1 MKVRTLFGAA
11 CVAGVAGAA
20 ALVWRREPI
29 FDRLTDVT
37 ARRPSGPLGR
47 CIYRDPKAHYAS
59 FRTTLDA
66 LSLGP
71 GDRLLELGCGGGA
84 FLELALAS
92 GCVASAIDYS
102 PDMVAL
108 ARARNRAAC
117 GEGRLEVLE
126 ADAGALPFP
135 DGTFTCAASTNA
147 FFFFAR
153 PDAVLREAHRVLAP
167 GGRLVIFTVA
177 PNPPG
182 WMAPPPIAR
191 RMSFYSD
198 HELRA
203 MLERAGFAGARVE
216 AADHRGYSLLATAH
230 RP

>member
-1 MKVRTLFGAA
+1 MKVRTLVGAA
-11 CVAGVAGAA
+11 CLAGAA

-29 FDRLTDVT
+29 FNRLTDLT
-37 ARRPSGPLGR
+37 ARRPSGVLGR
-47 CIYRDPKAHYAS
+47 CIYRDPKAHHAS

-71 GDRLLELGCGGGA
+71 QDRLLELGCGGGT

-92 GCVASAIDYS
+92 GCAAGAIDHS

-117 GEGRLEVLE
+117 SEGRLEVLE
-126 ADAGALPFP
+126 ADADALPFP

-153 PDAVLREAHRVLAP
+153 PDAVLRETHRVLAS
-167 GGRLVIFTVA
+167 GGRLAIFTVA
-177 PNPPG
+177 PNPPA

-191 RMSFYSD
+191 RMSFFSD
-198 HELRA
+198 QELRA
-203 MLERAGFAGARVE
+203 MLERAGFTHAHVE
-216 AADHRGYSLLATAH
+216 AADHLGHGLLATAH